1 MSDMDCS
8 LVLYHDM
15 LNRIKT
21 RANFLR
27 QVEKAPE
34 VYAAMVV
41 EVARR
46 RLFSHH
52 YLRVSGVVGF
62 WGQKCSSPTAQSSPY
77 PPKCTKISV
86 ELIETLPVL

>member
-8 LVLYHDM
+8 LVLYHNM

-27 QVEKAPE
+27 QVERAPN

-52 YLRVSGVVGF
+52 YLKVGADVGF
-62 WGQKCSSPTAQSSPY
+62 WGAKMPVSLT
-77 PPKCTKISV
+77 PPPP
-86 ELIETLPVL
+86 LNLPLTLPCVLKYLLN